1 MNIGLI
7 GNAHRPSMITNNT
20 LFVNYHQEDFFMPKT
35 KLQNI
40 IFTAIMAFVMVYAMV
55 CYNIAID
62 KGGMSNEIFLIAFA
76 EMPIMWPIAV
86 ILEFFVVEK
95 LATKLAFR
103 FVNPQSGAFLITI
116 SISSMIVC
124 LMCPTMSLIATL
136 LFANAGQQFIAVWIQ
151 KFALNFPMALCWQIF
166 FAGPAVRNIFNFA
179 MKKINKLKKS
189 HTENN
194 SEQNIV
200 DA

>member
-1 MNIGLI
+1 
-7 GNAHRPSMITNNT
+7 
-20 LFVNYHQEDFFMPKT
+20 MPKT

-194 SEQNIV
+194 SEPNIV